1 MAADDPTSGPWWHKS
16 GAFAAVVTTLVAV
29 VGGIVSASSFVVGHL
44 ERNHEMALEKE
55 KQMHDLRLAYLD
67 RLEKPLLRKQVLQ
80 FITMSHYDPELES
93 WATNELVAVNKE
105 VEVLQKDLDTA
116 QTEERAANKRYEQ
129 IDLRQHEAAND
140 TGAAGTPAGHGADGG
155 GSAAKPAKTA
165 TKQGGAKVDQ
175 DLAHARMDL
184 DDKRSLIDTK
194 RAALGMDPVYQRPM
208 NQAAPPLLEQ
218 RAARSAAE

>member
-1 MAADDPTSGPWWHKS
+1 VAANETPGPWWHKS
-16 GAFAAVVTTLVAV
+16 GAFAAVLTTLLAV

-80 FITMSHYDPELES
+80 FMTMSHYDPELES
-93 WATNELVAVNKE
+93 WANNELVAVNKV

-116 QTEERAANKRYEQ
+116 QTEERAATKRYEQ
-129 IDLRQHEAAND
+129 IDLRRHEAAND
-140 TGAAGTPAGHGADGG
+140 AGGGKPAGHGGDGG
-155 GSAAKPAKTA
+155 GSAAKPAKGV
-165 TKQGGAKVDQ
+165 TKQSGAKVEQ
-175 DLAHARMDL
+175 DLLHARMDL

-208 NQAAPPLLEQ
+208 NQTAAPLLEQ